1 MSCPLSYGDW
11 LLVISSAERERN
23 GDVGGGGIVVTSWGR
38 AKSCTFG
45 FMFVMCQIVFLA
57 SGCAGKNDVADVALG
72 VRALGCAMVSAAV

>member
-1 MSCPLSYGDW
+1 MSESGCMGVAGVVSAVVWG
-11 LLVISSAERERN
+11 LV
-23 GDVGGGGIVVTSWGR
+23 VGR
-38 AKSCTFG
+38 AESCTFG